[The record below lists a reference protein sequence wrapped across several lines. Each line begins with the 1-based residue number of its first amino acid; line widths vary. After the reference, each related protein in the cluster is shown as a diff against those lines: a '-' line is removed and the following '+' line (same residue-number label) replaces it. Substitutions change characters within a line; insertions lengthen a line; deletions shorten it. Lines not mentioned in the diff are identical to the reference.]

1 MKKILAIVV
10 CLLFCDLIKAQE
22 KRVIKENFEN
32 NTFQWDEYYEKSRS
46 CGIRDGYLLLESKN
60 ENDTVRTSV
69 EFPIN
74 TEGNFEIT
82 FNLCPEKID
91 DETWFGILFNYED
104 EGNYSKFIVQEKNSR
119 LINRR
124 NNEKES
130 IIKKIPIILKKG
142 KEKQVKIKLI
152 KKSKKLNFL
161 VDDMDVL
168 TISKEVKYNTFG
180 CIVEGKNS
188 LKVTEVTVEETIEQ

>member
-10 CLLFCDLIKAQE
+10 CLLFCDLIEAQE

-32 NTFQWDEYYEKSRS
+32 NTFQWDEYYEKNYS
-46 CGIRDGYLLLESKN
+46 CGIRDGYLLLENKD
-60 ENDTVRTSV
+60 ENFIVWTSV
-69 EFPIN
+69 EFPIDA
-74 TEGNFEIT
+74 EGNFEIT

-119 LINRR
+119 LVNRK
-124 NNEKES
+124 NGEES
-130 IIKKIPIILKKG
+130 ISKKIPIILKKG
-142 KEKQVKIKLI
+142 KEKQVKIELI

-168 TISKEVKYNTFG
+168 TISKEVEYNTFG